1 MGHVFM
7 SYAHTDIGVIDRL
20 ADALKQSD
28 LEVWLDR
35 EGISGGAEW
44 RTQIVYAI
52 KSADV
57 FLVALSPDSVKSRNV
72 RKELAV
78 AENWKIPILP
88 LVVRQSTI
96 PEDMEYTLAELQRVD
111 ISDDFVAGLARL
123 LRALSELRR
132 VRPTSLPSTEELE
145 RKRGEL
151 QESDANTKRQNTT
164 LADPRLPTIESMQ
177 KFIEEFAKSEA
188 RQAQAAQEQERVDRE
203 IQARASERKEI
214 LATAQAMMAHADKL
228 RGAAEEMRRRVT

>member
-1 MGHVFM
+1 MGHVFI

-20 ADALKQSD
+20 ADSLKQAD

-111 ISDDFVAGLARL
+111 ISDDFVAGLGRL
-123 LRALSELRR
+123 FRALSELRK
-132 VRPTSLPSTEELE
+132 VRPTRSRSTEELE

-151 QESDANTKRQNTT
+151 QESVDNTKRQNATV
-164 LADPRLPTIESMQ
+164 ADLTPHTIENMQ
-177 KFIEEFAKSEA
+177 KVMEELAKLTAS
-188 RQAQAAQEQERVDRE
+188 
-203 IQARASERKEI
+203 QARAARVRERMDRKTQALASKREEMV
-214 LATAQAMMAHADKL
+214 ATARAMIAHADKL
-228 RGAAEEMRRRVT
+228 RVLVDLSGAA